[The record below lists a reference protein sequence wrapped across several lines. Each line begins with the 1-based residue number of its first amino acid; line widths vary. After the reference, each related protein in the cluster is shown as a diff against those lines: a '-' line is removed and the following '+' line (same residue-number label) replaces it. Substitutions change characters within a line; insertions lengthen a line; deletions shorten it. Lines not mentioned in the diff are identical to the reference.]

1 MAFAF
6 HCHQFRTIPRGC
18 VRSSTREG
26 LCFQHPTPNNR
37 GPTRSQLRPGRVG
50 PLVVSGLSSLKGV
63 SDMSVQK
70 PSPCATLC
78 GMNDRHGRA
87 RLEQIRILMEEMEAQ
102 LDRDWPLV
110 PVERAAG
117 TQS

>member
-1 MAFAF
+1 
-6 HCHQFRTIPRGC
+6 
-18 VRSSTREG
+18 
-26 LCFQHPTPNNR
+26 
-37 GPTRSQLRPGRVG
+37 
-50 PLVVSGLSSLKGV
+50 
-63 SDMSVQK
+63 
-70 PSPCATLC
+70 
-78 GMNDRHGRA
+78 MNDRHGRA